1 MVPHGAPEAEG
12 KGPGGGGEE
21 EEVGYEEEEHG
32 EVMVDD
38 LGPVG
43 VEVAAG
49 EAVAG
54 PGEEGLGEEGVGGSC
69 TRSS

>member
-1 MVPHGAPEAEG
+1 
-12 KGPGGGGEE
+12 
-21 EEVGYEEEEHG
+21 
-32 EVMVDD
+32 MVDD

-49 EAVAG
+49 EAVTG